1 MEDKKMTR
9 REARELAR
17 LEAREAKEA
26 REREKQEAKEAKE
39 QAKLAAQKAKEAK
52 EAKEKAKQGAKE
64 AKEQAKLAAQKAKEA
79 QKEKKAEKAKPAKE
93 KAKKAEKAKPAKE
106 KVEKAA
112 EPSVDAGTYQGAVT
126 LAIVP
131 PIDLGQLDSLK
142 KDLGQV
148 ENLHLVLVGGSVEGG
163 SKIIVSAEEP
173 LPLLDILKEMPA
185 VDQVFRKGS
194 EIQVR
199 LKAE

>member
-1 MEDKKMTR
+1 MEAKERKKQ
-9 REARELAR
+9 EARQSKETKKREKRKAKEAKER
-17 LEAREAKEA
+17 AKRKAKEAKEKAKVEAREAKKNAKKEA
-26 REREKQEAKEAKE
+26 KEAKEAKE

-52 EAKEKAKQGAKE
+52 
-64 AKEQAKLAAQKAKEA
+64 
-79 QKEKKAEKAKPAKE
+79 PAKK

-112 EPSVDAGTYQGAVT
+112 EPSVGAGTYRGVVT
-126 LAIVP
+126 LAIMP

-148 ENLHLVLVGGSVEGG
+148 ENLRLVLIGGSVERG

-199 LKAE
+199 LKVE

>member
-1 MEDKKMTR
+1 M
-9 REARELAR
+9 
-17 LEAREAKEA
+17 EAKERKKQEA
-26 REREKQEAKEAKE
+26 RQSKETKKREKQEAKESKPAKSAKE
-39 QAKLAAQKAKEAK
+39 RAKQEAKEAKAREKRKAKEAKERAKLAAQKAKEAK
-52 EAKEKAKQGAKE
+52 
-64 AKEQAKLAAQKAKEA
+64 
-79 QKEKKAEKAKPAKE
+79 PAKK
-93 KAKKAEKAKPAKE
+93 KAKKAE

-112 EPSVDAGTYQGAVT
+112 EPSVDTGTYRGVVT

-131 PIDLGQLDSLK
+131 PIDLGQLAALK

-148 ENLHLVLVGGSVEGG
+148 ENLRLVLVGGSVEGG

-173 LPLLDILKEMPA
+173 LLLLDILEEMPA

>member
-1 MEDKKMTR
+1 M
-9 REARELAR
+9 
-17 LEAREAKEA
+17 EAKERKKQEA
-26 REREKQEAKEAKE
+26 RQSKETKKREKQEAKERAKREAKE
-39 QAKLAAQKAKEAK
+39 AKAREKRKAKEAKEKAKLAAQKAKEAK
-52 EAKEKAKQGAKE
+52 
-64 AKEQAKLAAQKAKEA
+64 
-79 QKEKKAEKAKPAKE
+79 PAKK
-93 KAKKAEKAKPAKE
+93 KAKKAE

-112 EPSVDAGTYQGAVT
+112 EPSVDAGTYRGVVT
-126 LAIVP
+126 LAIVL
-131 PIDLGQLDSLK
+131 PIDLGQLAALK

-148 ENLHLVLVGGSVEGG
+148 ENLRLVLVGGSVEGG

-173 LPLLDILKEMPA
+173 LPLLDILEEMPA

>member
-9 REARELAR
+9 REAKEKAKV
-17 LEAREAKEA
+17 EAREAKEA
-26 REREKQEAKEAKE
+26 KKNAKKEAKEAKE

-52 EAKEKAKQGAKE
+52 
-64 AKEQAKLAAQKAKEA
+64 
-79 QKEKKAEKAKPAKE
+79 PAKK

-112 EPSVDAGTYQGAVT
+112 EPSVGAGTYRGVVT
-126 LAIVP
+126 LAIMP

-199 LKAE
+199 LKVE

>member
-1 MEDKKMTR
+1 MEAKERKKQ
-9 REARELAR
+9 EARQSKEAEEKAKR
-17 LEAREAKEA
+17 KAKEAKEKAKVEAREAKEA
-26 REREKQEAKEAKE
+26 KKDAKKEAKE
-39 QAKLAAQKAKEAK
+39 QAKLAAQKAKE
-52 EAKEKAKQGAKE
+52 
-64 AKEQAKLAAQKAKEA
+64 
-79 QKEKKAEKAKPAKE
+79 AKPAKE

-112 EPSVDAGTYQGAVT
+112 EPSVDAGTYRGAVT
-126 LAIVP
+126 LAIMP
-131 PIDLGQLDSLK
+131 PIDLSQLATLK

-148 ENLHLVLVGGSVEGG
+148 ENLRLVLVGGSVEGG

-173 LPLLDILKEMPA
+173 LPLVDILKEMPA